1 MLSTF
6 ELDFVINEIGGLD
19 RFIVEL
25 IWLHKISCI
34 DGNKI
39 NWIINFISLLKYLS
53 FDNFN

>member
-1 MLSTF
+1 MLLSF
-6 ELDFVINEIGGLD
+6 VDFVVNEIGGLD

-25 IWLHKISCI
+25 IWLHKIPCI